1 MIKQNKKVL
10 VIRCGLLGDTVDAT
24 SVIQPLI
31 ELYGSE
37 LEIHWVSKPG
47 ICDLFKYDRRINK
60 VYKLKHTKLHF
71 IFNIQKFNII
81 LNSLFS
87 PYELIINLEIGSKF
101 NDVVK
106 FTRSKNKIGMPYEY
120 IKDDIFKEHRV
131 EHQLRIL
138 DKLSRKY
145 NKDNAKPSIVGIGIS
160 HIIKKFPMENDYIVM
175 CPTNSHIGNQNHRGY
190 RSWPDNNW
198 KDLISRVLSETSLN
212 IFLVGGKNEKKYF
225 NNFYPLQKRMYD
237 LSGETTIPELITIME
252 NSKCVVATDSGS
264 AHIAGAVAKN
274 IISIHGP
281 TNFYQ
286 SAPYSTKYNNVKVAT
301 LNLKCSPCY
310 DTEVIK
316 NCKNNIC
323 MQDLNAE
330 TVMGLMA
337 ELSL

>member
-60 VYKLKHTKLHF
+60 VYKLKHTKLPF

-101 NDVVK
+101 NDIVK

-138 DKLSRKY
+138 DKLFHKY
-145 NKDNAKPSIVGIGIS
+145 NKDNARPSIVGIGIS
-160 HIIKKFPMENDYIVM
+160 HIIKKFPIENDSIVM
-175 CPTNSHIGNQNHRGY
+175 CPNNSHVGNQNHRGY

-212 IFLVGGKNEKKYF
+212 IFLVGGKHEKKYF

-310 DTEVIK
+310 DTEAIK

>member
-1 MIKQNKKVL
+1 
-10 VIRCGLLGDTVDAT
+10 
-24 SVIQPLI
+24 
-31 ELYGSE
+31 
-37 LEIHWVSKPG
+37 
-47 ICDLFKYDRRINK
+47 
-60 VYKLKHTKLHF
+60 
-71 IFNIQKFNII
+71 
-81 LNSLFS
+81 
-87 PYELIINLEIGSKF
+87 
-101 NDVVK
+101 
-106 FTRSKNKIGMPYEY
+106 
-120 IKDDIFKEHRV
+120 
-131 EHQLRIL
+131 
-138 DKLSRKY
+138 
-145 NKDNAKPSIVGIGIS
+145 
-160 HIIKKFPMENDYIVM
+160 
-175 CPTNSHIGNQNHRGY
+175 
-190 RSWPDNNW
+190 
-198 KDLISRVLSETSLN
+198 
-212 IFLVGGKNEKKYF
+212 LVGDKNEKKYF

-281 TNFYQ
+281 TNFHQ

-310 DTEVIK
+310 DTEAIK

>member
-60 VYKLKHTKLHF
+60 VYKLKHTKLPF

-131 EHQLRIL
+131 KHQLRIL
-138 DKLSRKY
+138 DKLFHKY
-145 NKDNAKPSIVGIGIS
+145 NKDNARPSIVGIDIN
-160 HIIKKFPMENDYIVM
+160 HIIKKFPIENDYIVM
-175 CPTNSHIGNQNHRGY
+175 CPTNSHVGNQNHRGY

-212 IFLVGGKNEKKYF
+212 IFLVGDKDEKKYF
-225 NNFYPLQKRMYD
+225 NNFYPLQKGLYD

>member
-60 VYKLKHTKLHF
+60 VYKLKHTKFPF

-101 NDVVK
+101 NDIVK

-138 DKLSRKY
+138 DKLFHKY
-145 NKDNAKPSIVGIGIS
+145 NKDNARPSIVGIGIS
-160 HIIKKFPMENDYIVM
+160 HIIKKFPIENDYIVM
-175 CPTNSHIGNQNHRGY
+175 CPTNSHVGNQNHRGY

-212 IFLVGGKNEKKYF
+212 IFLVGDKNEKKYF

>member
-101 NDVVK
+101 NDIVK

-138 DKLSRKY
+138 DKLFHKY
-145 NKDNAKPSIVGIGIS
+145 NKDNARPSIVGIGIS
-160 HIIKKFPMENDYIVM
+160 HIIKKFPIENDYIVM
-175 CPTNSHIGNQNHRGY
+175 CPTNSHVGNQNHRGY

-212 IFLVGGKNEKKYF
+212 IFLVGDKNEKKYF

-310 DTEVIK
+310 DTEAIK

>member
-60 VYKLKHTKLHF
+60 VYKLKHTKLPF

-101 NDVVK
+101 NDIVK

-120 IKDDIFKEHRV
+120 INDDIFKEHRV

-138 DKLSRKY
+138 DKLFHKY
-145 NKDNAKPSIVGIGIS
+145 NKDNARPSIVGIGIS

>member
-47 ICDLFKYDRRINK
+47 ICDLFKYDSRIKK
-60 VYKLKHTKLHF
+60 VYKLKHTKLPF

-101 NDVVK
+101 NDIVK
-106 FTRSKNKIGMPYEY
+106 FSRSKNKIGMPFKY

-131 EHQLRIL
+131 KHQLRIL
-138 DKLSRKY
+138 DELFHKY
-145 NKDNAKPSIVGIGIS
+145 NKDNARPSIVGIGIN
-160 HIIKKFPMENDYIVM
+160 HIIKKFPIKDNYIVM

-198 KDLISRVLSETSLN
+198 KDLINRVLLETSLN
-212 IFLVGGKNEKKYF
+212 IFLVGDQNEKKYF
-225 NNFYPLQKRMYD
+225 KTFYPLKKRIYD
-237 LSGETTIPELITIME
+237 LSGKTTIPELITIME

>member
-131 EHQLRIL
+131 KHQLRIL
-138 DKLSRKY
+138 DKLFHKY
-145 NKDNAKPSIVGIGIS
+145 NKDNARPSIVGIDIN
-160 HIIKKFPMENDYIVM
+160 HIIKKFPIENDYIVM
-175 CPTNSHIGNQNHRGY
+175 CPTNSHVGNQNHRGY

-212 IFLVGGKNEKKYF
+212 IFLVGDKNEKKYF
-225 NNFYPLQKRMYD
+225 NNFYPLQKRIYD
-237 LSGETTIPELITIME
+237 LSGATTIPELITIME
-252 NSKCVVATDSGS
+252 NSQCVVATDSGS

>member
-31 ELYGSE
+31 EFYGSE

-60 VYKLKHTKLHF
+60 VYKLKHTKLPF

-101 NDVVK
+101 NDIVK

-120 IKDDIFKEHRV
+120 INDDIFKEHRV

-138 DKLSRKY
+138 DKLFHKY
-145 NKDNAKPSIVGIGIS
+145 NKDNARPSIVGIGIS

-281 TNFYQ
+281 TNFHQ

-310 DTEVIK
+310 DTEAIK

-323 MQDLNAE
+323 MQNLNAE

>member
-31 ELYGSE
+31 EFYGSE

-60 VYKLKHTKLHF
+60 VYKLKHTKLPF

-101 NDVVK
+101 NDIVK

-120 IKDDIFKEHRV
+120 INDDIFKEHRV

-138 DKLSRKY
+138 DKLFHKY
-145 NKDNAKPSIVGIGIS
+145 NKDNARPSIVGIGIS

-281 TNFYQ
+281 TNFHQ

-310 DTEVIK
+310 DTEAIK

>member
-131 EHQLRIL
+131 KHQLRIL
-138 DKLSRKY
+138 DKLFHKY
-145 NKDNAKPSIVGIGIS
+145 NKDNARPSIVGIGIS
-160 HIIKKFPMENDYIVM
+160 HIIKKFPIENDYIVM
-175 CPTNSHIGNQNHRGY
+175 CPTNSHVGNQNHRGY

-212 IFLVGGKNEKKYF
+212 IFLVGDKNEKKYF
-225 NNFYPLQKRMYD
+225 NNFYPLQKRLYD

-310 DTEVIK
+310 DTEAIK

>member
-47 ICDLFKYDRRINK
+47 ICDLFKYDSRIKK
-60 VYKLKHTKLHF
+60 VYKLKHTKLPF

-101 NDVVK
+101 NDIVK

-138 DKLSRKY
+138 DKLFHKY
-145 NKDNAKPSIVGIGIS
+145 NKDNARPSIVGIGIS
-160 HIIKKFPMENDYIVM
+160 HIIKKFPIENDYIVM
-175 CPTNSHIGNQNHRGY
+175 CPTNSHVGNQNHRGY

-212 IFLVGGKNEKKYF
+212 IFLVGDKNEKKYF

-310 DTEVIK
+310 NTEVIK